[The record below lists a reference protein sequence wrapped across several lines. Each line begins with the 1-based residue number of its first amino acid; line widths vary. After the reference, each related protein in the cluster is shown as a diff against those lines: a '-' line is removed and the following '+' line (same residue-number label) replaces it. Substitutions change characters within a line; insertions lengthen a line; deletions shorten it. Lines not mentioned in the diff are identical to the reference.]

1 MARSKIDY
9 GIDLGTTN
17 SAISRMENGEAIIKK
32 TDSLKDTMPSCIYF
46 NKKQSILAGDKAYNA
61 LKSDAIKSMKKLEE
75 KTNNGFIEFKRTMG
89 SDKSY
94 FSSHMDKEYSSE
106 ELSAEILKTLKS
118 FVKDES
124 IQSAIVTVP
133 AKFTSNQKDA
143 TLRAASLAGFSH
155 CELLQEPIA
164 AAMAY
169 GLTSSNVDGYLLV
182 FDFGGGTFDTALLDV
197 KEGIMKVIDT
207 EGDNYLGGKNLDMAI
222 VDKIIIP
229 YVKENNSI
237 DLILE
242 NETEKTVL
250 QNAMKFYAEE
260 TKIHMSFNETFNILS
275 DLGDIPGEDDDGEAF
290 ELDITVTQNMMR
302 ETVGPIFQKSVDI
315 TKALLERNH
324 VDNSTLKALILVG
337 GPTYSP
343 ILREMLEEQII
354 KPDLSGVDPV
364 TVVSKGAALF
374 AATIDVSEEVKEQQ
388 RDKTK
393 IQLQLG
399 YEATT
404 VEDEEVI
411 AIKILEDKTEGEIPE
426 KVFVELSRNDKS
438 WSTGKVEIDKNGGL
452 IEVKLKSKTSNMFN
466 VRVYNEQGNL
476 QEAEPSDITIIQG
489 SKIGSATL
497 PYSIGIEIKFRK
509 TGRMGFL
516 SIKGLEKNQSTPAEG
531 KTNGLK
537 TQRQIRP
544 GNKDIFDGDEDVLRV
559 PIYQGGHEA
568 EGTRAIHNDHVYTLK
583 ITGEDLPKLLPEGS
597 DVDLTLKVDES
608 ERITLSAYF
617 PFLDFTHEVE
627 VPCDTTQKEIDEDW
641 LETELNKAIQSLELI
656 KQDKACTDTDKL
668 NKTERDLDDI
678 KDEFEQGKGD
688 YDRKMGMRDNLRNA
702 SKEIDK
708 LQAASEWP
716 KIEEE
721 LKSVFYQLEETNTQ
735 FNNDKATPIISQYK
749 AQMPDVIK
757 GENIKVAQD
766 LIDSMRQLNFTIT
779 DEGLGAQMEIMHLNH
794 LNEEFDILQWS
805 DSDKARNILDR
816 GLQMAA
822 DNPVKELLKPIIFE
836 LYKLLP
842 DADKKIVSGDDGRK
856 LIG

>member
-17 SAISRMENGEAIIKK
+17 SAICRMENGQAVIQKSVGFE
-32 TDSLKDTMPSCIYF
+32 KDTMPSCVF
-46 NKKQSILAGDKAYNA
+46 FDKKQTMKVGDQAYNG
-61 LKSDAIKSMKKLEE
+61 LKSDALKSMKKLEA
-75 KTNNGFIEFKRTMG
+75 KTTNAFIEFKRTMG

-106 ELSAEILKTLKS
+106 ELSAEVLKTLKS
-118 FVKDES
+118 FVQDES

-143 TLRAASLAGFSH
+143 TLRAASLAGLSH

-182 FDFGGGTFDTALLDV
+182 FDFGGGTFDAALLDV

-207 EGDNYLGGKNLDMAI
+207 EGDNYLGGKNLDLAI

-229 YVKENNSI
+229 YMEEKNSI
-237 DLILE
+237 ELILK
-242 NETEKTVL
+242 NETKKTIL

-260 TKIHMSFNETFNILS
+260 TKIQMSFNETYNILS
-275 DLGDIPGEDDDGEAF
+275 DLGDIPGEDDDGGEF

-315 TKALLERNH
+315 SKALLERNH

-343 ILREMLEEQII
+343 ILREMVEKQII
-354 KPDLSGVDPV
+354 KPDLSGVDPM

-399 YEATT
+399 YDATT
-404 VEDEEVI
+404 VEDKEPI
-411 AIKILEDKTEGEIPE
+411 SIKILEDKTEGEVPE
-426 KVFVELSRNDKS
+426 KVFVEISRNDKS
-438 WSTGKVEIDKNGGL
+438 WSTGKVEVDKNGGVV
-452 IEVKLKSKTSNMFN
+452 EVKLKSNTSNMFN
-466 VRVYNEQGNL
+466 VLVYNEQGDL

-489 SKIGSATL
+489 AKIGSATL
-497 PYSIGIEIKFRK
+497 PYSIGIEIKRLQ
-509 TGRMGFL
+509 TGKLEFSSL
-516 SIKGLEKNQSTPAEG
+516 KGLEKNQSTPATG
-531 KTNGLK
+531 VANGLK

-544 GNKDIFDGDEDVLRV
+544 GSNEDFLKV
-559 PIYQGGHEA
+559 PIYQGEHDA
-568 EGTRAIHNDHVYTLK
+568 EGTRAIYNDHIYDVI
-583 ITGEDLPKLLPEGS
+583 ITGEHLPKLLPEGS
-597 DVDLTLKVDES
+597 EVNLTLKVDKS
-608 ERITLSAYF
+608 ERITVEAHFSSLD
-617 PFLDFTHEVE
+617 DFTHDVE
-627 VPCDTTQKEIDEDW
+627 VPRDTTQKEIDEDW

-656 KQDKACTDTDKL
+656 KQDGACTDTDKL
-668 NKTERDLDDI
+668 NKTERELNDI

-688 YDRKMGMRDNLRNA
+688 YDRKMGMRDSLRKA

-708 LQAASEWP
+708 LQAAGEWP

-735 FNNDKATPIISQYK
+735 FNNDKATSIISDYK
-749 AQMPDVIK
+749 AMMPGVIK
-757 GENIKVAQD
+757 DKNIKIAQD
-766 LIDSMRQLNFTIT
+766 LIDAMRQLNYAIL
-779 DEGLGAQMEIMHLNH
+779 DEGLGAQMEVGHLNH
-794 LNEEFDILQWS
+794 FNEEFDMLQWS
-805 DSDKARNILDR
+805 DKGKARNILDR

-822 DNPVKELLKPIIFE
+822 DNPVKEQLRSIISE

-842 DADKKIVSGDDGRK
+842 DADKKIVGGGDGSE

>member
-17 SAISRMENGEAIIKK
+17 SAISRMENGQAVIKK
-32 TDSLKDTMPSCIYF
+32 TDTLKDTMPSCVYF
-46 NKKQSILAGDKAYNA
+46 NKKQSMVVGDRAYGHLKDDKLA
-61 LKSDAIKSMKKLEE
+61 SMRKLEE
-75 KTNNGFIEFKRTMG
+75 KKTNNTFIEFKRTMG

-118 FVKDES
+118 FVSDES

-143 TLRAASLAGFSH
+143 TVRAASLASISH

-169 GLTSSNVDGYLLV
+169 GLASSNDDGYLLV
-182 FDFGGGTFDTALLDV
+182 FDFGGGTFDAALLDV
-197 KEGIMKVIDT
+197 TEGIMKVIDT
-207 EGDNYLGGKNLDMAI
+207 EGDNYLGGKNLDLAM

-229 YVKENNSI
+229 YLEENYSI
-237 DLILE
+237 DLILG
-242 NETEKTVL
+242 NITKKTVL
-250 QNAMKFYAEE
+250 QNAMKFFAEE
-260 TKIHMSFNETFNILS
+260 TKIQMSFKET
-275 DLGDIPGEDDDGEAF
+275 GEIVAEWDDVGKDDVGKDDDGVQL

-324 VDNSTLKALILVG
+324 VDNSALKALILVG

-354 KPDLSGVDPV
+354 KPDTSVDPM

-374 AATIDVSEEVKEQQ
+374 AATIDVSEAVKEQQ

-404 VEDEEVI
+404 VEDEEFI
-411 AIKILEDKTEGEIPE
+411 TIKILEDKTEDEVPK
-426 KVFVELSRNDKS
+426 KVFVELLQNDKS
-438 WSTGKVEIDKNGGL
+438 WSTGKVEVDKNGGL
-452 IEVKLKSKTSNMFN
+452 IEVKLKSNTSNMFN
-466 VRVYNEQGNL
+466 VLVYNEQGNL

-489 SKIGSATL
+489 AKIGSATL
-497 PYSIGIEIKFRK
+497 PYSIGCEIKSRN
-509 TGRMGFL
+509 TGEVLYRE
-516 SIKGLEKNQSTPAEG
+516 IKGLEKNQSTPATG
-531 KTNGLK
+531 TTNGLK

-544 GNKDIFDGDEDVLRV
+544 GDNEDFLKVA
-559 PIYQGGHEA
+559 IYQGGHDA
-568 EGTRAIHNDHVYTLK
+568 EGTRAIHNDHVYDVI
-583 ITGEDLPKLLPEGS
+583 ITGEHLPKLLPEGS
-597 DVDLTLKVDES
+597 DVDLILKVDKS
-608 ERITLSAYF
+608 ERITVSAYF
-617 PFLDFTHEVE
+617 PSLDFTHDVE
-627 VPCDTTQKEIDEDW
+627 VPRDTTQKEIDEDW

-656 KQDKACTDTDKL
+656 KQDGACTDTDKL
-668 NKTERDLDDI
+668 NKTERELNDI

-688 YDRKMGMRDNLRNA
+688 YDRKMGMLENLRNS
-702 SKEIDK
+702 SKEIDR
-708 LQAASEWP
+708 LQTVSEWP

-721 LKSVFYQLEETNTQ
+721 LKSVFYRLEETNTQ
-735 FNNDKATPIISQYK
+735 FKNDKATPIISQYK
-749 AQMPDVIK
+749 AQMPGVIK
-757 GENIKVAQD
+757 DENIKVAQD
-766 LIDSMRQLNFTIT
+766 LIDSMRQLDYSIA
-779 DEGLGAQMEIMHLNH
+779 DKGLGAQMEIVHLNH

-805 DSDKARNILDR
+805 DRGKARNILDR

-822 DNPVKELLKPIIFE
+822 DNPVKEQLKPIIFE

-842 DADKKIVSGDDGRK
+842 DADKKIVSGGDGRE

>member
-17 SAISRMENGEAIIKK
+17 SAISRMENGEAVIKK
-32 TDSLKDTMPSCIYF
+32 TNQQKDTMPSCVYF
-46 NKKQSILAGDKAYNA
+46 NKKQSWVVGDPAYNA
-61 LKSDAIKSMKKLEE
+61 LQSDRLKRMKKSEE
-75 KTNNGFIEFKRTMG
+75 KTTNVFIEFKRTMG

-94 FSSHMDKEYSSE
+94 FSSYMDKEYSSE

-143 TLRAASLAGFSH
+143 TLRAASLAGISH

-182 FDFGGGTFDTALLDV
+182 FDFGGGTFDAALLDV
-197 KEGIMKVIDT
+197 TEGIMKVIDT
-207 EGDNYLGGKNLDMAI
+207 EGDNYLGGKNLDLAI
-222 VDKIIIP
+222 VDEIIIP
-229 YVKENNSI
+229 YMEENNSI
-237 DLILE
+237 DLILK
-242 NETEKTVL
+242 NETKKQVL
-250 QNAMKFYAEE
+250 QNAMKFFAEE
-260 TKIHMSFNETFNILS
+260 TKIQMSFNETHNILS
-275 DLGDIPGEDDDGEAF
+275 DLGDIPGEDDDGEKF
-290 ELDITVTQNMMR
+290 ELDITVTKNMMR

-324 VDNSTLKALILVG
+324 VDNSALKALILVG

-354 KPDLSGVDPV
+354 KPDTSVDPM
-364 TVVSKGAALF
+364 TIVSKGAALF

-404 VEDEEVI
+404 VEDEEFI
-411 AIKILEDKTEGEIPE
+411 TIKILEDKTEGEVPE
-426 KVFVELSRNDKS
+426 KVFVELSRDDES
-438 WSTGKVEIDKNGGL
+438 WSSRKVEVDKNGGL
-452 IEVKLKSKTSNMFN
+452 IEVKLKSNTSNMFN
-466 VRVYNEQGNL
+466 VLVYNEQGVL
-476 QEAEPSDITIIQG
+476 QRAEPSDITIIQG
-489 SKIGSATL
+489 AKIGSATL
-497 PYSIGIEIKFRK
+497 PYSIGCEIKSRN
-509 TGRMGFL
+509 TGEVLYRE
-516 SIKGLEKNQSTPAEG
+516 IKGLEKNQSTPATG
-531 KTNGLK
+531 TTNGLK

-544 GNKDIFDGDEDVLRV
+544 GDNEDFLKVA
-559 PIYQGGHEA
+559 IYQGGHDA
-568 EGTRAIHNDHVYTLK
+568 EGTRAIHNDHVYDVI
-583 ITGEDLPKLLPEGS
+583 ITGEHLPKLLPEGS
-597 DVDLTLKVDES
+597 DVDLILKVDKS
-608 ERITLSAYF
+608 ERITVSAYF
-617 PFLDFTHEVE
+617 PSLDFTHDVE
-627 VPCDTTQKEIDEDW
+627 VPRDTTQKEIDEDW

-656 KQDKACTDTDKL
+656 KQDGACTDTDKL
-668 NKTERDLDDI
+668 NKTERELNDI

-688 YDRKMGMRDNLRNA
+688 YDRKMGMLENLRNS
-702 SKEIDK
+702 SKEIDR
-708 LQAASEWP
+708 LQTVSEWP

-721 LKSVFYQLEETNTQ
+721 LKSVFYRLEETNTQ
-735 FNNDKATPIISQYK
+735 FKNDKATPIISQYK
-749 AQMPDVIK
+749 AQMPGVIK
-757 GENIKVAQD
+757 DENIKVAQD
-766 LIDSMRQLNFTIT
+766 LIDSMRQLDYSIA
-779 DEGLGAQMEIMHLNH
+779 DKGLGAQMEIVHLNH

-805 DSDKARNILDR
+805 DRGKARNILDR

-822 DNPVKELLKPIIFE
+822 DNPVKEQLKPIIFE

-842 DADKKIVSGDDGRK
+842 DADKKIVSGGDGRE

>member
-17 SAISRMENGEAIIKK
+17 SAISRMQNGEAVIQK
-32 TDSLKDTMPSCIYF
+32 TDTQKDTMPSCIYF
-46 NKKQSILAGDKAYNA
+46 NKKKSIVAGDPAYNA
-61 LKSDAIKSMKKLEE
+61 LKADRLKSMKKPEE
-75 KTNNGFIEFKRTMG
+75 KTTNAFIEFKRTMG

-106 ELSAEILKTLKS
+106 ELSAELLKTLKS
-118 FVKDES
+118 FVDES

-169 GLTSSNVDGYLLV
+169 GLTSSNVDGYILV
-182 FDFGGGTFDTALLDV
+182 FDFGGGTFDAALLDV

-229 YVKENNSI
+229 YLEENNSI
-237 DLILE
+237 DLILG
-242 NETEKTVL
+242 NETKKTVL
-250 QNAMKFYAEE
+250 QDAMKFYAEE
-260 TKIHMSFNETFNILS
+260 TKIQMSFNETHNILS
-275 DLGDIPGEDDDGEAF
+275 DLDDIPGKDDDGEEF
-290 ELDITVTQNMMR
+290 ELDITVTENMMR

-324 VDNSTLKALILVG
+324 VDNSSLKALILVG

-354 KPDLSGVDPV
+354 KPDTSVDPM

-404 VEDEEVI
+404 VEDKEPI
-411 AIKILEDKTEGEIPE
+411 SIKILEDKTEGEVPE
-426 KVFVELSRNDKS
+426 KVFVEISRNDKS
-438 WSTGKVEIDKNGGL
+438 WSTGKVEVDKNGGL
-452 IEVKLKSKTSNMFN
+452 VEVKLKSNTSNMFN
-466 VRVYNEQGNL
+466 VLVYNEQGDL

-489 SKIGSATL
+489 AKIGSATL
-497 PYSIGIEIKFRK
+497 PYSIGIEIKRRQ
-509 TGRMGFL
+509 TGKLEFS
-516 SIKGLEKNQSTPAEG
+516 SIKGLERNQSTPAIG
-531 KTNGLK
+531 VANGLK
-537 TQRQIRP
+537 TQMQIRP
-544 GNKDIFDGDEDVLRV
+544 GSNEDFLKV
-559 PIYQGGHEA
+559 PIYEGGDGA
-568 EGTRAIHNDHVYTLK
+568 EGTRAIYNDHVYDVI
-583 ITGEDLPKLLPEGS
+583 ITGEHLPKLLPEGS
-597 DVDLTLKVDES
+597 EVNLTLKVES
-608 ERITLSAYF
+608 ERITGEAHF
-617 PFLDFTHEVE
+617 PSLDDFTHDVE
-627 VPCDTTQKEIDEDW
+627 VPRDTTQKEIDEDW

-656 KQDKACTDTDKL
+656 KQDGACTDTDKL
-668 NKTERDLDDI
+668 NQTERELNDI
-678 KDEFEQGKGD
+678 KDEFEQGKGE
-688 YDRKMGMRDNLRNA
+688 YSRKMGMRDSLRKA
-702 SKEIDK
+702 SKEIDR
-708 LQAASEWP
+708 LQTASEWP

-721 LKSVFYQLEETNTQ
+721 LKSVFYQLEETNTK

-749 AQMPDVIK
+749 AQMPKVIK
-757 GENIKVAQD
+757 DKNIKVAQD
-766 LIDSMRQLNFTIT
+766 LIDAMRLLDYAIA
-779 DEGLGAQMEIMHLNH
+779 DEGLGAQMEITHLNH

-805 DSDKARNILDR
+805 DRGKARNILDR

-822 DNPVKELLKPIIFE
+822 DNPVKEQLRPIISE

-842 DADKKIVSGDDGRK
+842 EADEKIPSGGDGSE

>member
-17 SAISRMENGEAIIKK
+17 SAISRMDNGEAVIKK
-32 TDSLKDTMPSCIYF
+32 TDQQKDTMPSCISF
-46 NKKQSILAGDKAYNA
+46 NKKQSMKVGDKAYNA
-61 LKSDAIKSMKKLEE
+61 LKSDKLASMKNPEE
-75 KTNNGFIEFKRTMG
+75 KKTNAFIEFKRTMG

-106 ELSAEILKTLKS
+106 ELSAEVLKTLKS
-118 FVKDES
+118 FVTDEN

-143 TLRAASLAGFSH
+143 TLRAASLAGISH

-169 GLTSSNVDGYLLV
+169 GLTSSNDDGYLLV
-182 FDFGGGTFDTALLDV
+182 FDFGGGTFDAALLDV
-197 KEGIMKVIDT
+197 TEGIMKVIDT
-207 EGDNYLGGKNLDMAI
+207 EGDNYLGGKNLDFAI

-229 YVKENNSI
+229 YMEENNSI
-237 DLILE
+237 DLILG
-242 NETEKTVL
+242 NETKKTVL

-260 TKIHMSFNETFNILS
+260 TKIQMSFNETHNILS
-275 DLGDIPGEDDDGEAF
+275 DLGDIPGEDDDGEEF
-290 ELDITVTQNMMR
+290 ELDITVTQSMMR
-302 ETVGPIFQKSVDI
+302 EIVGPIFQKAVDI
-315 TKALLERNH
+315 SKALLERNH
-324 VDNSTLKALILVG
+324 VANSALKALILVG

-343 ILREMLEEQII
+343 ILREMVEKQII
-354 KPDLSGVDPV
+354 KPDVSGVDPM
-364 TVVSKGAALF
+364 TVVSKGAALY

-404 VEDEEVI
+404 VEDKELI
-411 AIKILEDKTEGEIPE
+411 TIKILEDKTEGEIPE

-438 WSTGKVEIDKNGGL
+438 WSSGKVEIDKSGGL
-452 IEVKLKSKTSNMFN
+452 IEVKLKSNTSNMFN
-466 VRVYNEQGNL
+466 VLAYNEQGNL

-497 PYSIGIEIKFRK
+497 PYSMGIEIKDRN
-509 TGRMGFL
+509 TGKVLCRE
-516 SIKGLEKNQSTPAEG
+516 IKGLEKNQSLPAVG
-531 KTNGLK
+531 TTNGLK

-544 GNKDIFDGDEDVLRV
+544 GDNDDALKVA
-559 PIYQGGHEA
+559 IYQVGHGA
-568 EGTRAIHNDHVYTLK
+568 DRTRAIHNDHVYDVF
-583 ITGEDLPKLLPEGS
+583 ITGEHLPKLLPEGS
-597 DVDLTLKVDES
+597 DVDLTLKVDKS
-608 ERITLSAYF
+608 ERITVSAYF
-617 PFLDFTHEVE
+617 PTLDFTHDVE
-627 VPCDTTQKEIDEDW
+627 VPRDTTQKEIDENW

-656 KQDKACTDTDKL
+656 KQDEACTDTDKL
-668 NKTERDLDDI
+668 NKTERDLDEI
-678 KDEFEQGKGD
+678 KNEFEQGKGD
-688 YDRKMGMRDNLRNA
+688 YDRKMGMLENLRNA
-702 SKEIDK
+702 SKEIDR
-708 LQAASEWP
+708 LQTASEWP

-721 LKSVFYQLEETNTQ
+721 LKSVFYRLEETNTK
-735 FNNDKATPIISQYK
+735 FNNDKATPIISQFK
-749 AQMPDVIK
+749 TQIPEVIK
-757 GENIKVAQD
+757 DENIKVAQD
-766 LIDSMRQLNFTIT
+766 LIDSMRQLDYVIT
-779 DEGLGAQMEIMHLNH
+779 DEGLGAQMEIMYLNNF
-794 LNEEFDILQWS
+794 NEEFDILQWS

-822 DNPVKELLKPIIFE
+822 DNPEKELLKPIIFE

-842 DADKKIVSGDDGRK
+842 DADKKIVSGGDGSE